1 MSKLSRLE
9 VLFGL
14 ASAAVLAGCGGGS
27 VLRPAASGGA
37 PPLGGSPIDPSAYF
51 RIVRSKGSSLR
62 RTSSIPAASVGG
74 TAYHDSNTYTT
85 TISDGAGNAVLYG
98 ADGSTILSYSTAAV
112 AGGGGAATIASTLN
126 DGSTFTTLLPPGSAF
141 AANGVTTIGGI
152 TMNANAAS
160 GTCAATLVTD
170 SGTVTVTSV
179 MTADGLSVTLGD
191 GTTGLVP
198 NAMLVKA
205 GLVTS
210 GKARRVMDLSSPG
223 CWAAIAIL
231 IAALAAIIAAF
242 WYLGPIVAYIA
253 AQITAAVQAG
263 VAAGTISAGAAG
275 INAILPAGAIFASLI
290 TALSAALAG
299 SIVAIVNACAA
310 NNNAPRIGPQPQP
323 PVGPPVQQRAN
334 VVAQ

>member
-14 ASAAVLAGCGGGS
+14 ASATVLAGCGGS
-27 VLRPAASGGA
+27 VSSSALSGGL
-37 PPLGGSPIDPSAYF
+37 PPLNGSPIDPNAYF
-51 RIVRSKGSSLR
+51 RIVRSKRSSLR
-62 RTSSIPAASVGG
+62 HTSSIPSAPAGG
-74 TAYHDSNTYTT
+74 TAYYDPNTFTT
-85 TISDGAGNAVLYG
+85 TISDGSGNAVMYG
-98 ADGSTILSYSTAAV
+98 ADGSTILSFSTAAV

-126 DGSTFTTLLPPGSAF
+126 DGSTFSTVLPPGSAF
-141 AANGVTTIGGI
+141 AANGVTTIGPM
-152 TMNANAAS
+152 TMNTNAAS
-160 GTCAATLVTD
+160 GTCVASLVTD
-170 SGTVTVTSV
+170 SGTITVSSV

-198 NAMLVKA
+198 HAMLVQA

-210 GKARRVMDLSSPG
+210 GKARRTLDLSSPG

-263 VAAGTISAGAAG
+263 VAAGTISAGSAG
-275 INAILPAGAIFASLI
+275 VNAILPAGAIFASLI
-290 TALSAALAG
+290 TALAAAVAG
-299 SIVAIVNACAA
+299 SIVAITNACTG
-310 NNNAPRIGPQPQP
+310 NNAPRIGPQPQP
-323 PVGPPVQQRAN
+323 VPVRQPAQQRAN
-334 VVAQ
+334 VIAQ